1 MIHLSV
7 KFRVKIFHPK
17 CYFIYEDGTLC
28 DVDLKMSNVQ
38 HYKIESDYQE
48 TAVDLNKHFTGKI
61 MILSGSLSC
70 FLQLTF
76 ANNFAFSSLVSAKF
90 LISNNNLKVW
100 LLLLS
105 DNEFKSIP
113 Q

>member
-1 MIHLSV
+1 MPMHMLFFHTLEHVIHLSV
-7 KFRVKIFHPK
+7 KFRTNIFHTK
-17 CYFIYEDGTLC
+17 CYVVYVADGTLC

-70 FLQLTF
+70 FLQIILPF
-76 ANNFAFSSLVSAKF
+76 HHWFQQNF
-90 LISNNNLKVW
+90 
-100 LLLLS
+100 
-105 DNEFKSIP
+105 
-113 Q
+113 